1 MYSVTS
7 KEDEYKIASTEY
19 RKILYSLLNDTTLSV
34 TRIKELTKALS
45 QAEKIKDNLA
55 AQLDVDVVTEIDTL
69 IKNGLML
76 RVKQRR

>member
-1 MYSVTS
+1 VTS